1 VNKTEEEKKK
11 EKTNQHWNN
20 NEPASNGEMG
30 GKRNPG
36 SGAVQKGFGSR
47 NAGMEQNP
55 YQVGCQRTV
64 IRKRWIRLV
73 CSHALSR
80 IPGKDAVS
88 LYQVQLGLLTHLIP
102 ALIQASGMPG

>member
-1 VNKTEEEKKK
+1 MRMGACVNKTEEEKKK

-64 IRKRWIRLV
+64 IRRDGLV
-73 CSHALSR
+73 WFALMPCHGS
-80 IPGKDAVS
+80 
-88 LYQVQLGLLTHLIP
+88 P
-102 ALIQASGMPG
+102 AKMQ